1 MNKRYTRIIV
11 IGLPVI
17 LAGGITAGAVY
28 TQMSKEKQN
37 TAQQNATVE
46 MDNTELRFTAGVAEV
61 LEKIDQ
67 DCILNADVLAKADY
81 DTEESEYSNLAIANV
96 KNYVNVRSTPDTNG
110 EVVGKMYDDSVAQIV
125 SVIGEGEEEWFQV
138 VSGSVE
144 GYIKSEYFIYGDAA
158 AEIIDDYVTKYAV
171 VKADRLNIRE
181 EPDVT
186 AKRIGYMDNGEK
198 GKLLELDDEWAKVLY
213 TEGNEGYVA
222 RQYVAIEEQYVYAKS
237 IEEEEQER
245 QAQQLL
251 AQRAQEPEEI
261 TPENTA
267 IQPTAIQPTAIQ
279 PTAIQPTEIQAT
291 AVQTTEIQ
299 PTAVPLTAS
308 PAGYT
313 NASELRSE
321 IVDYAMQYLG
331 NRYISGGRSL
341 ESGTD
346 CSGFTCYTYAAFGY
360 SLSRTPQGQWGSN
373 GRNVTVEEAQP
384 GDIVCYASGGGKCT
398 HVGIYLGNGQ
408 MIHSAN
414 SRRGVVINDIYYDNT
429 FVGIKN
435 VID

>member
-1 MNKRYTRIIV
+1 MDKRYTRLIM

-17 LAGGITAGAVY
+17 LAGSIVSGIAC
-28 TQMSKEKQN
+28 TQMSKEKQD
-37 TAQQNATVE
+37 TVQQNATKE
-46 MDNTELRFTAGVAEV
+46 IDNTELRFTAGAAEV
-61 LEKIDQ
+61 FEEIEQ
-67 DCILNADVLAKADY
+67 DCILNAEVLAQANY
-81 DTEESEYSNLAIANV
+81 DTEESEYANLAIANV

-110 EVVGKMYDDSVAQIV
+110 EVVGKMYDDSVAQII
-125 SVIGEGEEEWFQV
+125 SVVGEGEEEWFQV

-158 AEIIDDYVTKYAV
+158 AEVIDDYVTRYAV

-181 EPDVT
+181 EPDVA

-198 GKLLELDDEWAKVLY
+198 GQLLELGDEWVKVLY
-213 TEGNEGYVA
+213 TEDNEGYVA
-222 RQYVAIEEQYVYAKS
+222 RQYVAIEEQFVYAKS

-245 QAQQLL
+245 QAQLIL
-251 AQRAQEPEEI
+251 AQRAQESEEI

-267 IQPTAIQPTAIQ
+267 VQPTAIQTTAM
-279 PTAIQPTEIQAT
+279 
-291 AVQTTEIQ
+291 QTTEIQ
-299 PTAVPLTAS
+299 PTAVPMTVSSA
-308 PAGYT
+308 AYT
-313 NASELRSE
+313 NASELRSG

-341 ESGTD
+341 EGGTD

-373 GRNVTVEEAQP
+373 GRTVTVEEAQP

-398 HVGIYLGNGQ
+398 HVGIYLGNGKI
-408 MIHSAN
+408 IHSAN
-414 SRRGVVINDIYYDNT
+414 SRRGVVINDIYYDDT
-429 FVGIKN
+429 FIGIKN

>member
-1 MNKRYTRIIV
+1 MNKRYTRIIM

-17 LAGGITAGAVY
+17 LFGSIASGIAC
-28 TQMSKEKQN
+28 TQMPKEKQD
-37 TAQQNATVE
+37 TVQQNATKE
-46 MDNTELRFTAGVAEV
+46 IDNTELRFTAGAAEV
-61 LEKIDQ
+61 FEEIEQ
-67 DCILNADVLAKADY
+67 DCILSAEVLAQADY

-96 KNYVNVRSTPDTNG
+96 NNYVNVRSTPDTNG

-125 SVIGEGEEEWFQV
+125 SVVGEGEEEWLQV

-158 AEIIDDYVTKYAV
+158 AEVIDDYVTRYAV

-186 AKRIGYMDNGEK
+186 AKRIGYMDHDEK
-198 GKLLELDDEWAKVLY
+198 GQLLELGDEWVKVLY
-213 TEGNEGYVA
+213 TEGNEGYAA
-222 RQYVAIEEQYVYAKS
+222 RQYVAIEEQFVYAKS

-245 QAQQLL
+245 QAQQILVE
-251 AQRAQEPEEI
+251 RGQESEEL

-267 IQPTAIQPTAIQ
+267 IQPTAVQPTAMQ
-279 PTAIQPTEIQAT
+279 ATETQAT

-299 PTAVPLTAS
+299 PTAVPMTAS

-313 NASELRSE
+313 NASELRSG

-341 ESGTD
+341 EGGTD

-373 GRNVTVEEAQP
+373 GRTVTLEEAQP

-398 HVGIYLGNGQ
+398 HVGIYLGNGKI
-408 MIHSAN
+408 IHSAN
-414 SRRGVVINDIYYDNT
+414 SRRGVVINDIDYDNT
-429 FVGIKN
+429 FIGIKN

>member
-1 MNKRYTRIIV
+1 MNKRYTGLIM
-11 IGLPVI
+11 IGLPLI
-17 LAGGITAGAVY
+17 LAGSIASGIACTRMPKEKQDMAQQNVIDEIDNAELRLTAGA
-28 TQMSKEKQN
+28 
-37 TAQQNATVE
+37 
-46 MDNTELRFTAGVAEV
+46 AEV
-61 LEKIDQ
+61 FEKIDQ
-67 DCILNADVLAKADY
+67 DCILNTEVLAQADY

-96 KNYVNVRSTPDTNG
+96 NNYVNVRSTPDTNG

-125 SVIGEGEEEWFQV
+125 SVVGEGDDEWFQV

-158 AEIIDDYVTKYAV
+158 AEVIDDYVTRYAV

-181 EPDVT
+181 EPDVA

-198 GKLLELDDEWAKVLY
+198 GKLVELGDEWVKVLY

-222 RQYVAIEEQYVYAKS
+222 RQYVAIEEQFVYAKS

-245 QAQQLL
+245 QAQLIL
-251 AQRAQEPEEI
+251 AQRGQESEDI
-261 TPENTA
+261 APENTA
-267 IQPTAIQPTAIQ
+267 M
-279 PTAIQPTEIQAT
+279 
-291 AVQTTEIQ
+291 Q
-299 PTAVPLTAS
+299 PTAVQLTAS
-308 PAGYT
+308 PVDYT
-313 NASELRSE
+313 NASELRSG

-341 ESGTD
+341 EGGTD

-373 GRNVTVEEAQP
+373 GRTVTLEEAQP

-398 HVGIYLGNGQ
+398 HVGIYLGNGKI
-408 MIHSAN
+408 IHSAN
-414 SRRGVVINDIYYDNT
+414 SRRGVVINDIYYDDT
-429 FVGIKN
+429 FIGIKN

>member
-1 MNKRYTRIIV
+1 M

-17 LAGGITAGAVY
+17 LFGSIASGIAC
-28 TQMSKEKQN
+28 TQMPKEKQD
-37 TAQQNATVE
+37 TVQQNATE
-46 MDNTELRFTAGVAEV
+46 EIDNTELRFTAGVAEV
-61 LEKIDQ
+61 FEKIDQ
-67 DCILNADVLAKADY
+67 DCNLDKEVLAQADY

-96 KNYVNVRSTPDTNG
+96 NNYVNVRSTPDTNG

-125 SVIGEGEEEWFQV
+125 SVVGEGEEEWFQV

-158 AEIIDDYVTKYAV
+158 AEVIDDYVTRYAV

-186 AKRIGYMDNGEK
+186 AKRIGYMDHDEK
-198 GKLLELDDEWAKVLY
+198 GQLLELGDEWVKVLY
-213 TEGNEGYVA
+213 TEGNEGYAA
-222 RQYVAIEEQYVYAKS
+222 RQYVAIEEQFVYAKS

-245 QAQQLL
+245 QAQQILVE
-251 AQRAQEPEEI
+251 RGQESEEL

-267 IQPTAIQPTAIQ
+267 IQPTAVQSTAM
-279 PTAIQPTEIQAT
+279 QAT
-291 AVQTTEIQ
+291 ETQAMAVQTTEIQ
-299 PTAVPLTAS
+299 PTAVPMTAS
-308 PAGYT
+308 SAGYA
-313 NASELRSE
+313 NASELRSG

-341 ESGTD
+341 EGGTD

-373 GRNVTVEEAQP
+373 GRTVTLEEAQP

-398 HVGIYLGNGQ
+398 HVGIYVGNGKI
-408 MIHSAN
+408 IHSAN
-414 SRRGVVINDIYYDNT
+414 SRRGVVINDIDYDNT
-429 FVGIKN
+429 FIGIKN

>member
-1 MNKRYTRIIV
+1 MNKRYTGLIM
-11 IGLPVI
+11 IGLPLI
-17 LAGGITAGAVY
+17 LAGSIASGIACTRMPKEKQDMAQQNVIDEIDNAELRLTAGA
-28 TQMSKEKQN
+28 
-37 TAQQNATVE
+37 
-46 MDNTELRFTAGVAEV
+46 AEV
-61 LEKIDQ
+61 FEKIDQ
-67 DCILNADVLAKADY
+67 DCILNTEVLAQADY

-125 SVIGEGEEEWFQV
+125 SVVGEGEEEWFQV

-158 AEIIDDYVTKYAV
+158 AEVIDDYVTRYAV

-181 EPDVT
+181 EPDVA

-198 GKLLELDDEWAKVLY
+198 GKLVELGDEWVKVLY

-222 RQYVAIEEQYVYAKS
+222 RQYVAIEEQFVYAKS

-245 QAQQLL
+245 QAQLIL
-251 AQRAQEPEEI
+251 AQRGQESEDI
-261 TPENTA
+261 APENTA
-267 IQPTAIQPTAIQ
+267 M
-279 PTAIQPTEIQAT
+279 
-291 AVQTTEIQ
+291 Q
-299 PTAVPLTAS
+299 PTAVQLTAS
-308 PAGYT
+308 PVDYT
-313 NASELRSE
+313 NASELRSG

-341 ESGTD
+341 EGGTD

-373 GRNVTVEEAQP
+373 GRTVTLEEAQP
-384 GDIVCYASGGGKCT
+384 GDIVCYASGGEKCT
-398 HVGIYLGNGQ
+398 HVGIYLGNGKI
-408 MIHSAN
+408 IHSAN
-414 SRRGVVINDIYYDNT
+414 SRRGVVINDIYYDDT
-429 FVGIKN
+429 FIGIKN

>member
-1 MNKRYTRIIV
+1 MNKRYTRLIM

-17 LAGGITAGAVY
+17 LFGSIASGIAC
-28 TQMSKEKQN
+28 TQMPKEKQD
-37 TAQQNATVE
+37 TVQQNATE
-46 MDNTELRFTAGVAEV
+46 EIDNTELRFTAGVAEV
-61 LEKIDQ
+61 FEKIDQ
-67 DCILNADVLAKADY
+67 DCTLDKEVLAQADY

-96 KNYVNVRSTPDTNG
+96 NNYVNVRSTPDTNG

-125 SVIGEGEEEWFQV
+125 SVVGEDEEEWFQV

-158 AEIIDDYVTKYAV
+158 AEVIDDYVTRYAV

-186 AKRIGYMDNGEK
+186 AKRIGYMDHDEK
-198 GKLLELDDEWAKVLY
+198 GQLLELGDEWVKVLY
-213 TEGNEGYVA
+213 TEGNEGYAA
-222 RQYVAIEEQYVYAKS
+222 RQYVAIEEQFVYAKS

-245 QAQQLL
+245 QAQQILVE
-251 AQRAQEPEEI
+251 RGQESEEL

-267 IQPTAIQPTAIQ
+267 IQPTAVQPTAMQ
-279 PTAIQPTEIQAT
+279 ATETQAT

-299 PTAVPLTAS
+299 PTAVPMTAS

-313 NASELRSE
+313 NASELRSG

-341 ESGTD
+341 EGGTD

-373 GRNVTVEEAQP
+373 GRTVTLEEAQP

-398 HVGIYLGNGQ
+398 HVGIYLGNGK
-408 MIHSAN
+408 ILHSAN
-414 SRRGVVINDIYYDNT
+414 SRRGVVINDIDYDNT
-429 FVGIKN
+429 FIGIKN

>member
-1 MNKRYTRIIV
+1 M

-17 LAGGITAGAVY
+17 LAGSIAAGIAC
-28 TQMSKEKQN
+28 TQMSKERQDMV
-37 TAQQNATVE
+37 QQNATDDI
-46 MDNTELRFTAGVAEV
+46 DNTELRFTAGAAEV
-61 LEKIDQ
+61 FEEIEQ
-67 DCILNADVLAKADY
+67 DCILNAEVLAQTNY
-81 DTEESEYSNLAIANV
+81 ETEESEYANLAIANV

-110 EVVGKMYDDSVAQIV
+110 EVVGKMYDDSVAQII
-125 SVIGEGEEEWFQV
+125 SVVGEGEEEWFQV

-158 AEIIDDYVTKYAV
+158 AEVIDDYVTRYAV

-181 EPDVT
+181 EPDVA

-198 GKLLELDDEWAKVLY
+198 GQLLELGDEWVKVLY
-213 TEGNEGYVA
+213 TEDNEGYVA
-222 RQYVAIEEQYVYAKS
+222 RQYVAIEEQFVYAKS

-245 QAQQLL
+245 QAQLIL
-251 AQRAQEPEEI
+251 AQRAQESEEI

-267 IQPTAIQPTAIQ
+267 VQPTAIQTTAM
-279 PTAIQPTEIQAT
+279 
-291 AVQTTEIQ
+291 QTTEIQ
-299 PTAVPLTAS
+299 PTAVPMTVSSA
-308 PAGYT
+308 AYT
-313 NASELRSE
+313 NASELRSG

-341 ESGTD
+341 EGGTD

-373 GRNVTVEEAQP
+373 GRTVTVEEAQP

-398 HVGIYLGNGQ
+398 HVGIYLGNGKI
-408 MIHSAN
+408 IHSAN
-414 SRRGVVINDIYYDNT
+414 SRRGVVINDIYYDDT
-429 FVGIKN
+429 FIGIKN

>member
-1 MNKRYTRIIV
+1 MDKRYTRLIM

-17 LAGGITAGAVY
+17 LAGSIAAGIAC
-28 TQMSKEKQN
+28 TQMSKERQDMV
-37 TAQQNATVE
+37 QQNATDDI
-46 MDNTELRFTAGVAEV
+46 DNTELRFTAGAAEV
-61 LEKIDQ
+61 FEEIEQ
-67 DCILNADVLAKADY
+67 DCILNAEVLAQTNY
-81 DTEESEYSNLAIANV
+81 ETEESEYANLAIANV

-110 EVVGKMYDDSVAQIV
+110 EVVGKMYDDSVAQII
-125 SVIGEGEEEWFQV
+125 SVVGEGEEEWFQV

-158 AEIIDDYVTKYAV
+158 AEVIDDYVTRYAV

-181 EPDVT
+181 EPDVA

-198 GKLLELDDEWAKVLY
+198 GQLLELGDEWVKVLY
-213 TEGNEGYVA
+213 TEDNEGYVA
-222 RQYVAIEEQYVYAKS
+222 RQYVAIEEQFVYAKS

-245 QAQQLL
+245 QAQLIL
-251 AQRAQEPEEI
+251 AQRAQESEEI

-267 IQPTAIQPTAIQ
+267 VQPTAIQTTAM
-279 PTAIQPTEIQAT
+279 
-291 AVQTTEIQ
+291 QTTEIQ
-299 PTAVPLTAS
+299 PTAVPMTVSSA
-308 PAGYT
+308 AYT
-313 NASELRSE
+313 NASELRSG

-341 ESGTD
+341 EGGTD

-373 GRNVTVEEAQP
+373 GRTVTVEEAQP

-398 HVGIYLGNGQ
+398 HVGIYLGNGKI
-408 MIHSAN
+408 IHSAN
-414 SRRGVVINDIYYDNT
+414 SRRGVVINDIYYDDT
-429 FVGIKN
+429 FIGIKN

>member
-1 MNKRYTRIIV
+1 
-11 IGLPVI
+11 
-17 LAGGITAGAVY
+17 
-28 TQMSKEKQN
+28 
-37 TAQQNATVE
+37 
-46 MDNTELRFTAGVAEV
+46 
-61 LEKIDQ
+61 
-67 DCILNADVLAKADY
+67 
-81 DTEESEYSNLAIANV
+81 
-96 KNYVNVRSTPDTNG
+96 
-110 EVVGKMYDDSVAQIV
+110 MYDDSVAQIV
-125 SVIGEGEEEWFQV
+125 SVVGEDEEEWFQV

-158 AEIIDDYVTKYAV
+158 AEVIDDYVTRYAV

-181 EPDVT
+181 EPDVA
-186 AKRIGYMDNGEK
+186 AKRIGYMDHDEK
-198 GKLLELDDEWAKVLY
+198 GQLLELGDEWVKVLY

-222 RQYVAIEEQYVYAKS
+222 RQYVAIEEQFVYAKS

-245 QAQQLL
+245 QAQLIL
-251 AQRAQEPEEI
+251 AQRAQESEEI
-261 TPENTA
+261 TSENTA
-267 IQPTAIQPTAIQ
+267 IQPTAIQA
-279 PTAIQPTEIQAT
+279 TEIQAA

-299 PTAVPLTAS
+299 PTAVPMAAS

-313 NASELRSE
+313 NASELRSG

-341 ESGTD
+341 EGGTD

-373 GRNVTVEEAQP
+373 GRSVTLEEAQP

-398 HVGIYLGNGQ
+398 HVGIYLGNGKI
-408 MIHSAN
+408 IHSAN
-414 SRRGVVINDIYYDNT
+414 SRRGVVINDIYYDDT
-429 FVGIKN
+429 FIGIKN

>member
-1 MNKRYTRIIV
+1 M
-11 IGLPVI
+11 
-17 LAGGITAGAVY
+17 
-28 TQMSKEKQN
+28 
-37 TAQQNATVE
+37 QQNATEE
-46 MDNTELRFTAGVAEV
+46 MDNTELRFTAGAAEAFEEMDNTELRFTAGAAEV
-61 LEKIDQ
+61 FEKIDQ
-67 DCILNADVLAKADY
+67 DCILSAEVLVQADY

-96 KNYVNVRSTPDTNG
+96 NNYVNVRSTPDTNG

-125 SVIGEGEEEWFQV
+125 SVVGEGEEEWFQV

-158 AEIIDDYVTKYAV
+158 AEVIDDYVTRYAV

-181 EPDVT
+181 EPDVA

-198 GKLLELDDEWAKVLY
+198 GKLVELGDEWVKVLY

-222 RQYVAIEEQYVYAKS
+222 RQYVAIEEQFVYAKS

-245 QAQQLL
+245 QAQLIL
-251 AQRAQEPEEI
+251 AQRGQESEDI
-261 TPENTA
+261 APENTA
-267 IQPTAIQPTAIQ
+267 MQPTAMQPTSEQ
-279 PTAIQPTEIQAT
+279 LTEIQAT

-299 PTAVPLTAS
+299 PTAVPMTAS

-313 NASELRSE
+313 NASELRSG

-341 ESGTD
+341 EGGTD

-373 GRNVTVEEAQP
+373 GRTVTLEEAQP

-398 HVGIYLGNGQ
+398 HVGIYLGNGKI
-408 MIHSAN
+408 IHSAN
-414 SRRGVVINDIYYDNT
+414 SRRGVVINDIYYDDT
-429 FVGIKN
+429 FIGIKN

>member
-1 MNKRYTRIIV
+1 MNKRYTGLIM
-11 IGLPVI
+11 IGLPLI
-17 LAGGITAGAVY
+17 LAGSIASGIACTQMPKEKQDMAQQNVIDEIDNAELRLTAGA
-28 TQMSKEKQN
+28 
-37 TAQQNATVE
+37 
-46 MDNTELRFTAGVAEV
+46 AEV
-61 LEKIDQ
+61 FEKIDQ
-67 DCILNADVLAKADY
+67 DCILNTEVLAQADY

-125 SVIGEGEEEWFQV
+125 SVVGEGEEEWFQV

-158 AEIIDDYVTKYAV
+158 AEVIDDYVTRYAV

-181 EPDVT
+181 EPDVA

-198 GKLLELDDEWAKVLY
+198 GKLVELGDEWVKVLY

-222 RQYVAIEEQYVYAKS
+222 RQYVAIEEQFVYAKS

-245 QAQQLL
+245 QAQLIL
-251 AQRAQEPEEI
+251 AQRGQESEDI
-261 TPENTA
+261 APENTA
-267 IQPTAIQPTAIQ
+267 M
-279 PTAIQPTEIQAT
+279 
-291 AVQTTEIQ
+291 Q
-299 PTAVPLTAS
+299 PTAVQLTAS
-308 PAGYT
+308 PVDYT
-313 NASELRSE
+313 NASELRSG

-341 ESGTD
+341 EGGTD

-373 GRNVTVEEAQP
+373 GRTVTLEEAQP

-398 HVGIYLGNGQ
+398 HVGIYLGNGKI
-408 MIHSAN
+408 IHSAN
-414 SRRGVVINDIYYDNT
+414 SRRGVVINDIYYDDT
-429 FVGIKN
+429 FIGIKN

>member
-1 MNKRYTRIIV
+1 M
-11 IGLPVI
+11 
-17 LAGGITAGAVY
+17 
-28 TQMSKEKQN
+28 
-37 TAQQNATVE
+37 QQNATEE
-46 MDNTELRFTAGVAEV
+46 MDNTELRFTAGAAEAFEEMDNTELRFTAGAAEV
-61 LEKIDQ
+61 FEKIDQ
-67 DCILNADVLAKADY
+67 DCILNTEVLAQADY

-125 SVIGEGEEEWFQV
+125 SVVGEGEEEWFQV

-158 AEIIDDYVTKYAV
+158 AEVIDDYVTRYAV

-181 EPDVT
+181 EPDVA

-198 GKLLELDDEWAKVLY
+198 GKLVELGDEWVKVLY

-222 RQYVAIEEQYVYAKS
+222 RQYVAIEEQFVYAKS

-245 QAQQLL
+245 QAQLIL
-251 AQRAQEPEEI
+251 AQRGQESEDI
-261 TPENTA
+261 APENTA
-267 IQPTAIQPTAIQ
+267 M
-279 PTAIQPTEIQAT
+279 
-291 AVQTTEIQ
+291 Q
-299 PTAVPLTAS
+299 PTAVQLTAS
-308 PAGYT
+308 PVDYT
-313 NASELRSE
+313 NASELRSG

-341 ESGTD
+341 EGGTD

-373 GRNVTVEEAQP
+373 GRTVTLEEAQP

-398 HVGIYLGNGQ
+398 HVGIYLGNGKI
-408 MIHSAN
+408 IHSAN
-414 SRRGVVINDIYYDNT
+414 SRRGVVINDIYYDDT
-429 FVGIKN
+429 FIGIKN

>member
-1 MNKRYTRIIV
+1 MDKRYTRLIM

-17 LAGGITAGAVY
+17 LAGSIAAGIAC
-28 TQMSKEKQN
+28 TQMSKERQDMV
-37 TAQQNATVE
+37 QQNATDDI
-46 MDNTELRFTAGVAEV
+46 DNTELRFTAGAAEV
-61 LEKIDQ
+61 FEEIEQ
-67 DCILNADVLAKADY
+67 DCILNAEVLAQTNY
-81 DTEESEYSNLAIANV
+81 ETEESEYANLAIANV

-110 EVVGKMYDDSVAQIV
+110 EVVGKMYDDSVAQII
-125 SVIGEGEEEWFQV
+125 SVVGEGEEEWFQV

-144 GYIKSEYFIYGDAA
+144 GYIKSQYFIYGDAA
-158 AEIIDDYVTKYAV
+158 AEVIDDYVTRYAV

-181 EPDVT
+181 EPDVA

-198 GKLLELDDEWAKVLY
+198 GQLLELGDEWVKVLY
-213 TEGNEGYVA
+213 TEDNEGYVA
-222 RQYVAIEEQYVYAKS
+222 RQYVAIEEQFVYAKS

-245 QAQQLL
+245 QAQLIL
-251 AQRAQEPEEI
+251 AQRAQESEEI

-267 IQPTAIQPTAIQ
+267 VQPTAIQTTAM
-279 PTAIQPTEIQAT
+279 
-291 AVQTTEIQ
+291 QTTEIQ
-299 PTAVPLTAS
+299 PTAVPMTVSSA
-308 PAGYT
+308 AYT
-313 NASELRSE
+313 NASELRSG

-341 ESGTD
+341 EGGTD

-373 GRNVTVEEAQP
+373 GRTVTVEEAQP

-398 HVGIYLGNGQ
+398 HVGIYLGNGKI
-408 MIHSAN
+408 IHSAN
-414 SRRGVVINDIYYDNT
+414 SRRGVVINDIYYDDT
-429 FVGIKN
+429 FIGIKN